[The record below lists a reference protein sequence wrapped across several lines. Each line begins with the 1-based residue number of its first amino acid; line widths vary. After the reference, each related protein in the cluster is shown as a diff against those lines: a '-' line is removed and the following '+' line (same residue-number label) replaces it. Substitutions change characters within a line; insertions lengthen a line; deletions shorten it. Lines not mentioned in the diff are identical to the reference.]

1 MLSFVIILFFCTFSG
16 LFAQN
21 AVSLPD
27 EISRLEK
34 NTLDA
39 SQERYSAFLNLARLY
54 RLSGNSEAAIR
65 TYTDALAVFPG
76 DYRVLLEQAQIFI
89 SIGEYERA
97 AAAINPALKNSQDRD
112 ILLKAQYLAA
122 MLEAAGSS
130 ALRSLAVL
138 ADDPNFLNYRSG
150 IYYALWNFSGISS
163 WKDRLIAEFPRS
175 PEAKIAGGGA
185 SLASSPFW
193 LLFPGRNSLALSN
206 PIPSQAIPAASVQTQ
221 SVHSSPS
228 PPVSQAAPAVQPP
241 ATAQTGVL
249 LQTGL
254 YSLARED
261 LAKAQAERLLKA
273 GFMPEITTRKVNG
286 NDYFAVSVRAA
297 GDINAM
303 IKKLKE
309 AGFDSFPVN
318 N

>member
-1 MLSFVIILFFCTFSG
+1 MRLSLVIILFFCTFSG

-21 AVSLPD
+21 AVSLSD

-39 SQERYSAFLNLARLY
+39 SQERYGAFLNLARLY

-97 AAAINPALKNSQDRD
+97 AAAINPALKNGQDRE
-112 ILLKAQYLAA
+112 IIIKAQYLIA

-130 ALRSLAVL
+130 ALQSLTLL
-138 ADDPNFLNYRSG
+138 ADDPNFINYRSG

-175 PEAKIAGGGA
+175 PEAKIAGGGGGT

-193 LLFPGRNSLALSN
+193 LLFPGRNSLALSR
-206 PIPSQAIPAASVQTQ
+206 
-221 SVHSSPS
+221 
-228 PPVSQAAPAVQPP
+228 PAVQPP

-254 YSLARED
+254 YSLTRED

-273 GFMPEITTRKVNG
+273 GFVPEITTRKVNG

-297 GDINAM
+297 GDMNAM

-318 N
+318 D